1 MNKALKTFI
10 AAAKVSSFSIAGSTL
25 GLTQSAVSS
34 QMKKLEEDLNCQLFD
49 RMGKA
54 VALSTR
60 GRELLP
66 TAQEIVRLYDS
77 MKGQSADADIA
88 GRLDLGAITTVQ
100 MGLLPEALRMFRQ
113 QFAGVEVNVVP
124 GTSVQLLSQID
135 ARELDFAVMIKP
147 SLKLP
152 KDLRWTPL
160 LKENYVAIAHN
171 RVAYQ
176 PVRELLRIHPFI
188 RYNRRSYGG
197 QLVDRFLKR
206 NRIQVNDVMELDEPA
221 VILQMVR
228 SGLGVSIVP
237 YELVADQLGASIRI
251 YPLKDSRFYREIGIL
266 QRINGS
272 ANKVLDALVDSLV
285 AIARN
290 NALSGAGA
298 LEILEKKEGRPD

>member
-1 MNKALKTFI
+1 MNRVLKTFI
-10 AAAKVSSFSIAGSTL
+10 AAAKASSFSIAGSTL
-25 GLTQSAVSS
+25 GLTQPAISS

-54 VALSTR
+54 VVLSAR
-60 GRELLP
+60 GRQLLP
-66 TAQEIVRLYDS
+66 TAQEIVRLYDT
-77 MKGQSADADIA
+77 MKGQSTDADVA

-100 MGLLPEALRMFRQ
+100 MGLLPEALWMFRQ

-160 LKENYVAIAHN
+160 LKENYVAIAHS

-176 PVRELLRIHPFI
+176 PVRELLRTHPFI

-237 YELVADQLGASIRI
+237 YELVADQLGARIRI
-251 YPLKDSRFYREIGIL
+251 YPLKDSHFYREIGIL

-272 ANKVLDALVDSLV
+272 ENKVLDALVDSLA
-285 AIARN
+285 AISSSKAV
-290 NALSGAGA
+290 SGASA
-298 LEILEKKEGRPD
+298 LDILVKKDGRAD